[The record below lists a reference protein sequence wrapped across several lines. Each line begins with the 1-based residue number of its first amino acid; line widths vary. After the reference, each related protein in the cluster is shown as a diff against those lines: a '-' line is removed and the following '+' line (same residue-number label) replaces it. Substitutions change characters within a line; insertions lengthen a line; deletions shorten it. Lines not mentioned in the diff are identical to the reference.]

1 MPAETYAQRLPEG
14 AFLLLTRRP
23 RLKPAI
29 LLTLVPVM
37 IFFCTFW
44 LLPFSYLIVLGMM
57 PDQGTGVNAYWT
69 VLTHPQYLNS
79 LGVTLILSLAVS
91 LVAVA
96 IAAISGCFL
105 ARNRFVGRSFLL
117 AVLTFPLAFP
127 GVVVG
132 FLVVMLAGR
141 QGLFAQ
147 VSLWLFGE
155 RWMFAYSLGGLFVG
169 YLYFSIPRVIMTLVA
184 ACEKLDVSLEEA
196 ARSLGAS
203 TWRIVWDVIVPGI
216 RPALLSCAAIC
227 FATSMG
233 AFGTAFTL
241 GTRLNVLP
249 LSIYGEFTNYANFAT
264 AAALSV
270 LLGAVTWL
278 ALALARRFSANS
290 LGASV

>member
-1 MPAETYAQRLPEG
+1 MAV
-14 AFLLLTRRP
+14 
-23 RLKPAI
+23 
-29 LLTLVPVM
+29 LLTLTPVV

-44 LLPFSYLIVLGMM
+44 LLPFSYLIALGMTA
-57 PDQGTGVNAYWT
+57 DRSTGMNAYWT

-79 LGVTLILSLAVS
+79 LKVTVMLSLAVS
-91 LVAVA
+91 LVAVT

-105 ARNRFVGRSFLL
+105 ARNRFAGRSLLL
-117 AVLTFPLAFP
+117 AILTFPLAFP

-141 QGLFAQ
+141 QGILAQ

-155 RWMFAYSLGGLFVG
+155 RWMFAYSLSGLFVG

-216 RPALLSCAAIC
+216 RPALFSCGAIC

-290 LGASV
+290 LGAAV

>member
-1 MPAETYAQRLPEG
+1 MKLAA
-14 AFLLLTRRP
+14 
-23 RLKPAI
+23 
-29 LLTLVPVM
+29 LLTLIPVS

-44 LLPFSYLIVLGMM
+44 LLPFSYLIVLGMT
-57 PDQGTGVNAYWT
+57 PDHSSGVNAYWT
-69 VLTHPQYLNS
+69 VLTHPQYLSS
-79 LGVTLILSLAVS
+79 LGVTLLLSLAVS

-96 IAAISGCFL
+96 IATISGCFL
-105 ARNRFVGRSFLL
+105 ARNHFAGRSLLL
-117 AVLTFPLAFP
+117 AILTFPLAFP

-141 QGLFAQ
+141 QGIFAQ

-155 RWMFAYSLGGLFVG
+155 RWMFAYSLGGLFIG

-216 RPALLSCAAIC
+216 QPALLSCGALC

-270 LLGAVTWL
+270 LLGAVTWF

-290 LGASV
+290 LGAAV